1 MPSPRTKQARNE
13 SMIVDLDMRDD
24 SSDDGEDEI
33 TTHSSHGPANH
44 KIKNTVRHTLQF
56 FSFLLPS
63 IILHRLYHQ
72 LPC

>member
-13 SMIVDLDMRDD
+13 SMLVDLDLRDD

-44 KIKNTVRHTLQF
+44 KIKNTV
-56 FSFLLPS
+56 
-63 IILHRLYHQ
+63 
-72 LPC
+72 